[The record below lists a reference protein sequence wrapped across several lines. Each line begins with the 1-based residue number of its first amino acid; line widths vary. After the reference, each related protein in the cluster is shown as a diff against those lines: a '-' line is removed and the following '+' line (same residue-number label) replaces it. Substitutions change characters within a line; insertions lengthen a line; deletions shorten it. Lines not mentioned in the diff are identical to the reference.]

1 MSPVENFYYGLGLV
15 MGSVITLIV
24 WALSKFIFNT
34 DVSPGLFSGVI
45 AIGLYFIYTGIMKGR
60 NNV

>member
-24 WALSKFIFNT
+24 WELSIVIFDT
-34 DVSPGLFSGVI
+34 DVKPGIFSGVI
-45 AIGLYFIYTGIMKGR
+45 ALGLYFIYTGIMKGR
-60 NNV
+60 KA